1 MKFNENYRA
10 ELAKITADEA
20 LRRRTLAAMQAASA
34 PRIPSLLRQSAA
46 SAAVCVLAIGVTL
59 GGIGIVTRPDTP
71 ETTAPEITTAQIE
84 TTVPVETTMPPEPVP
99 EPVPAPLLT
108 SYGAWED
115 ADAQFLPAAV
125 DLGTWRV
132 DYASLI
138 DGRLRIIVSTDYF
151 SNDMHAWRQIE
162 LPDIRLT
169 ADGVS
174 MPLRLANQEAT
185 YRRLDDSE
193 FTFGGY
199 KYAEYTLDER
209 VDLAAFTL
217 ESGDARAEIALAAQH
232 PRTFTY
238 EGGGYTTR
246 AMLLSEGSRLCYV
259 ETDFP
264 EKYICNIH
272 VISSDGRKLMPGT
285 HYRNYEDPFQHIR
298 RLEAAD
304 VPYDT
309 LHFVGPIANQ

>member
-34 PRIPSLLRQSAA
+34 PRIPSPLRQIAA

-84 TTVPVETTMPPEPVP
+84 TTVPVETTMPP

-174 MPLRLANQEAT
+174 MPLRLANREAT
-185 YRRLDDSE
+185 CRRLDDSE
-193 FTFGGY
+193 FTFDGY

-264 EKYICNIH
+264 KTDTPCSIY
-272 VISSDGRKLMPGT
+272 VTPSDGRKLMPGT

-298 RLEAAD
+298 RLDAAD

-309 LHFVGPIANQ
+309 LHFAGPIANQ

>member
-1 MKFNENYRA
+1 MKFNENYRE
-10 ELAKITADEA
+10 ELEKITADEA
-20 LRRRTLAAMQAASA
+20 LRRRTLAAMQPASA
-34 PRIPSLLRQSAA
+34 PRMPSPLRQIAA

-84 TTVPVETTMPPEPVP
+84 TTVPVETTMPP

-151 SNDMHAWRQIE
+151 SNDMHAWQQIE

-174 MPLRLANQEAT
+174 MPLRLANREAT

-193 FTFGGY
+193 FTFDGY

-209 VDLAAFTL
+209 VDFAAFTL

-264 EKYICNIH
+264 ETDTYI
-272 VISSDGRKLMPGT
+272 VSVFPSDGCKRLLGT
-285 HYRNYEDPFQHIR
+285 HYWNYEDPFQRIR

-309 LHFVGPIANQ
+309 LHFAGPIADQ

>member
-20 LRRRTLAAMQAASA
+20 LRQRTLAAMHAASA
-34 PRIPSLLRQSAA
+34 PRMPSPLRQIAA

-174 MPLRLANQEAT
+174 MPLRLANWEAT

-193 FTFGGY
+193 FTFDGY

-264 EKYICNIH
+264 EKFICYIH

-298 RLEAAD
+298 RLDAAD

-309 LHFVGPIANQ
+309 LHFVGPITDQ